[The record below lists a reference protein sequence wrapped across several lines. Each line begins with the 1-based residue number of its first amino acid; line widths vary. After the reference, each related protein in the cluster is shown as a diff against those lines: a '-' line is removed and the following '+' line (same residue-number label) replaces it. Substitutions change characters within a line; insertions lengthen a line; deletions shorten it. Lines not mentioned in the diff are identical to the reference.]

1 MEKDAPED
9 VLNRQLATCLAA
21 MQDCLENSRAP
32 RRPDDTYDR
41 VRTRNLDQV
50 ATLMKASAELT
61 LALAKLKG
69 ETSHNIHV
77 TRAGLVKSDG
87 DKG

>member
-1 MEKDAPED
+1 MEKDATTPED

-21 MQDCLENSRAP
+21 MQDCLQKSRAP
-32 RRPDDTYDR
+32 CPDNDVYDR
-41 VRTRNLDQV
+41 ARTRNLDQV

-77 TRAGLVKSDG
+77 TRQAG